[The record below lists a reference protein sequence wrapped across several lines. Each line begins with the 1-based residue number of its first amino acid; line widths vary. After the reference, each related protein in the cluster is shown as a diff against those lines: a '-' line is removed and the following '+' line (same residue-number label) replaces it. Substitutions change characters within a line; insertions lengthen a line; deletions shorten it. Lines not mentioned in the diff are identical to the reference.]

1 MSSDGDTQVDRQI
14 NVIKL
19 GNVII
24 VPGLHQNL
32 ISQTTRFK
40 PVASRQGKKGKQ
52 CLPLIEDNGVE
63 KKDPIHGSDRNMYA
77 RRALVHLMV
86 VESHYLSV
94 FYPIALA
101 SVVLIC
107 DVIDFRWGEKGKSCG
122 CQPQKMELC
131 SYTKRLSVPAL
142 LLLVFT
148 EHTGCGY
155 NFTDINLPIEHIPY
169 YFNSFPEVAQQC
181 EENPDCP
188 FKSSLG
194 HKVCWGYERD
204 CKPQNSYSTP
214 SCPGDHRGWVKTKQD
229 QLRTFYTQG
238 DFGYVRDQ
246 LQEMM
251 VMCEPTF
258 KEDSSLECSKHLRF
272 CRGRNIMINFTD
284 LNTRK
289 EPLRYKMDVLKEGQ
303 VGGFCTFHQDRL
315 TGECDQISPLQS
327 WGPELRYFSRLP
339 RRPIVEKDCDVV
351 IEKPTFILKIDA
363 TVNMYHHFCD
373 FFNLYASLHVNSSHP
388 STFSTDIHILIW
400 ESFTYQSTFGD
411 VWETFTSHP
420 IWDLKTFRGETVCF
434 RNLVLPLLPRMI
446 FGLYYNTPIIWGCEK
461 SGLFHAFSKHILHRL
476 KIPHHSRGN
485 NKIHVTLLSRDT
497 AYRKILNEDELIQGL
512 KENPDYVVQRVV
524 YNRNM
529 DFKTQLKYTHN
540 SDIFIGI
547 HGAGLTHLLFL
558 PDWAVIFELYNCED
572 ESCYLDL
579 ARLRGVKYITWQN
592 HTKLVQ
598 QDEGHHPD
606 GGAHAKFTNYS
617 FDVEEFLRLVQ
628 VAAKHVKNH
637 KAFKDFHNTTHDEL

>member
-1 MSSDGDTQVDRQI
+1 MSPCSLLPPLFFLLSELSGLPTTPLRSELFGSPISPNPPSD
-14 NVIKL
+14 
-19 GNVII
+19 
-24 VPGLHQNL
+24 
-32 ISQTTRFK
+32 
-40 PVASRQGKKGKQ
+40 
-52 CLPLIEDNGVE
+52 
-63 KKDPIHGSDRNMYA
+63 
-77 RRALVHLMV
+77 
-86 VESHYLSV
+86 
-94 FYPIALA
+94 
-101 SVVLIC
+101 
-107 DVIDFRWGEKGKSCG
+107 
-122 CQPQKMELC
+122 
-131 SYTKRLSVPAL
+131 
-142 LLLVFT
+142 
-148 EHTGCGY
+148 
-155 NFTDINLPIEHIPY
+155 NLPISHLPPY
-169 YFNSFPEVAQQC
+169 SSSQFPLPIYMSQPAHVQTNYC
-181 EENPDCP
+181 
-188 FKSSLG
+188 
-194 HKVCWGYERD
+194 
-204 CKPQNSYSTP
+204 
-214 SCPGDHRGWVKTKQD
+214 
-229 QLRTFYTQG
+229 
-238 DFGYVRDQ
+238 
-246 LQEMM
+246 
-251 VMCEPTF
+251 
-258 KEDSSLECSKHLRF
+258 CSK
-272 CRGRNIMINFTD
+272 
-284 LNTRK
+284 
-289 EPLRYKMDVLKEGQ
+289 
-303 VGGFCTFHQDRL
+303 
-315 TGECDQISPLQS
+315 
-327 WGPELRYFSRLP
+327 
-339 RRPIVEKDCDVV
+339 
-351 IEKPTFILKIDA
+351 A
-363 TVNMYHHFCD
+363 VNMYHHFCD

-400 ESFTYQSTFGD
+400 ESFTYQSTFED
-411 VWETFTSHP
+411 VWEVFTSHP
-420 IWDLKTFRGETVCF
+420 VWDLKTFRGETVCF

-485 NKIHVTLLSRDT
+485 NKIYVTLLSRDT